1 MLDAIRR
8 ILAESGRL
16 AVSAEALGD
25 TDSLFEAGLSS
36 MATVNVMLA
45 LEDRFGIEIPDRLLT
60 RRSFES
66 VATIRAMLAEIG
78 VAEAPA

>member
-16 AVSAEALGD
+16 AVPAEALGD